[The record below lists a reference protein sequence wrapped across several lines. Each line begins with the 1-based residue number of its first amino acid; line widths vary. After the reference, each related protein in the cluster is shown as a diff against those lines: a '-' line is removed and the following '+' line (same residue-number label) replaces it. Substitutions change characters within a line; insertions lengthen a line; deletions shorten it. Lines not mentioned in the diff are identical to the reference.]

1 MKENI
6 MNAPVTGPGLNKQ
19 WVERR
24 ARAVSRGIGMGAPV
38 IAARAEN
45 SEIWDVEGNRYIDFG
60 GGIAV
65 VNTGHRHPLVMKR
78 VYEQLEKLTHTCAMV
93 MPYEP
98 FIELC
103 EKLNEVAPI
112 SGEKKSALVTTGA
125 EAVENAIK
133 FARAY
138 TGRSDVIA
146 FQGGFHGRTLLGM
159 ALTGK
164 VVPYKAKFGPMPPGI
179 WHVPFPVAHH
189 GVSVD
194 DTMHAIE
201 WLFKADVEPSRVA
214 AIIIE
219 PVQGEGGFY
228 VAPKELMVRLRKL
241 CDDHGILLI
250 ADEIQSG
257 FGRTGKFFAME
268 HYGVEPDLMTAAKSL
283 AGGFPLA
290 AVVGRAKIM
299 DAPDPGGI
307 GGTYAGNPIACA
319 AALGVFDAFK
329 ADNLLEKAEA
339 QGKLIMERMTAIKA
353 KGRGMPIGD
362 IRGLGAMCAFEMVT
376 EHGGSK
382 PDAAGAKALAAKCLD
397 RGLLILTCG
406 VYSDTVRLLTP
417 LTASDALLKEGLDII
432 ESAILGN

>member
-1 MKENI
+1 
-6 MNAPVTGPGLNKQ
+6 MNAPFVKQPVGSNKA

-24 ARAVSRGIGMGAPV
+24 AKAVSRGISAGAPV
-38 IAARAEN
+38 MAAKAEN
-45 SEIWDVEGNRYIDFG
+45 AEIWDIEGNRYIDFG

-78 VYEQLEKLTHTCAMV
+78 VYEQLEKFTHTCAMV

-98 FIELC
+98 FVEVC
-103 EKLNEVAPI
+103 EKLNAVAPI
-112 SGEKKSALVTTGA
+112 KGEVKSALVTTGA
-125 EAVENAIK
+125 EAVENAVK
-133 FARAY
+133 FARSY

-146 FQGGFHGRTLLGM
+146 FHGGFHGRTLLGM

-164 VVPYKAKFGPMPPGI
+164 VAPYKVKFGPMPAGI
-179 WHVPFPVAHH
+179 WHVPFPVEHK
-189 GVSVD
+189 GISVED
-194 DTMHAIE
+194 SIHAIE
-201 WLFKADVEPSRVA
+201 LLFKCDVEPQRVA

-228 VAPKELMVRLRKL
+228 IAPKELMVRLRAL
-241 CDDHGILLI
+241 CDEHGILLI

-268 HYGVEPDLMTAAKSL
+268 HYGVEPDLMTSAKSL

-290 AVVGRAKIM
+290 AVIGKAKIM
-299 DAPDPGGI
+299 DAPDPGAI
-307 GGTYAGNPIACA
+307 GGTYAGNPVACA
-319 AALGVFDAFK
+319 AALGVFEAFETEG
-329 ADNLLEKAEA
+329 LMEKANK
-339 QGKLIMERMTAIKA
+339 QGEIIMARMKAIKA
-353 KGRGMPIGD
+353 KHKGMPIGD

-376 EHGGSK
+376 EHGGNK
-382 PDAAGAKALAAKCLD
+382 PDAGGAKALAAKCLE

-406 VYSDTVRLLTP
+406 VYGDVVRLLTP
-417 LTASDALLKEGLDII
+417 LTASEMVLKEGLDIL

>member
-1 MKENI
+1 
-6 MNAPVTGPGLNKQ
+6 MNAPITAAPGTNKQ

-24 ARAVSRGIGMGAPV
+24 AKAVSRGVGMGAAV
-38 IAARAEN
+38 IAAKAEN
-45 SEIWDVEGNRYIDFG
+45 SEIWDIEGNRYVDFG

-65 VNTGHRHPLVMKR
+65 VNTGHRHPMVMKR
-78 VYEQLEKLTHTCAMV
+78 VYEQLEKFTHTCAMV

-98 FIELC
+98 FIEVC
-103 EKLNEVAPI
+103 EKLNAVAPI

-133 FARAY
+133 YARAY

-146 FQGGFHGRTLLGM
+146 FHGGFHGRTLLGM

-164 VVPYKAKFGPMPPGI
+164 VLPYKAKFGPMPAGI
-179 WHVPFPVAHH
+179 WHVPFPVEHK
-189 GVSVD
+189 GITVE

-228 VAPKELMVRLRKL
+228 IAPKELMVRLRKL

-257 FGRTGKFFAME
+257 FGRTGKWFAME
-268 HYGVEPDLMTAAKSL
+268 HYGVEPDLITVAKSL

-290 AVVGRAKIM
+290 GVVGRAKIM

-307 GGTYAGNPIACA
+307 GGTYAGNPVACA
-319 AALGVFDAFK
+319 AALGVFDAFESE
-329 ADNLLEKAEA
+329 DLMGMAER
-339 QGKLIMERMTAIKA
+339 QGHMILKRMNAIKA
-353 KGRGMPIGD
+353 KKKGMPIGD
-362 IRGLGAMCAFEMVT
+362 VRGLGAMCAFELVT
-376 EHGGSK
+376 EHGGNK
-382 PDAAGAKALAAKCLD
+382 PDAGGAKALAAKCLE

-406 VYSDTVRLLTP
+406 VYADTVRVLTP
-417 LTASDALLKEGLDII
+417 LTASEMIITEGLDIL
-432 ESAILGN
+432 EAALLGN